1 MIWILFFV
9 AVVATLIF
17 ASGVFLSK
25 RLWKYGGLL
34 VAALMIFFILKS
46 GR

>member
-1 MIWILFFV
+1 MIWFLSGV
-9 AVVATLIF
+9 TVVATLAF
-17 ASGVFLSK
+17 ATGVFLSK

-34 VAALMIFFILKS
+34 VAALMIFLILKS